1 MSLSQANA
9 TAIENRLWGE
19 TARWSDAR
27 LCLALSVDQLE
38 TTHEPADFPR
48 SGRHGFAASV
58 SQCVRA
64 TRHGAGFKSEQ
75 LVLRHNRAILD
86 NDSTASKGVPI
97 SDEDE
102 IKVFW

>member
-1 MSLSQANA
+1 M
-9 TAIENRLWGE
+9 
-19 TARWSDAR
+19 
-27 LCLALSVDQLE
+27 
-38 TTHEPADFPR
+38 
-48 SGRHGFAASV
+48 
-58 SQCVRA
+58 RA

-102 IKVFW
+102 IKVFGKNESSDHQGRAPH